1 MDKIITNNKP
11 TTLMGGGKNRLYN
24 LDIFRIGLALLI
36 YAFHSK
42 IHFQCN
48 YGIFNAFINMGA
60 IAMTGFFIL
69 SGFALYYTYSD
80 KDFSTWDTVK
90 VFYKKRA
97 IGIIP
102 LYYVCA
108 ILYILFR
115 NKLSLVDNLL
125 LFPIET
131 LGLQTT
137 LTSLFNYSHNGGTWF
152 ISCILLCYAIFP
164 YLMFIAKNIT
174 KKSRWWVLIVIAF
187 ILLWAPVVQHKF
199 DLARIY
205 DNPFYRILEFSIGL
219 LLCQFYTE
227 LKGRVNYII
236 FSNLLLTIEIC
247 LLVVGVTVAVKI
259 GIPQDYMLYSYLALP
274 LFSLMI
280 VTLAGSNTL
289 IFAKSNIIQYM
300 SEISFEF
307 FLAQMFLWSISREI
321 IALLGFDG
329 NLHKIIVSLT
339 VCSLIAVSLH
349 ELVQKRLKKILN
361 SKI

>member
-1 MDKIITNNKP
+1 MNRTITNYRP
-11 TTLMGGGKNRLYN
+11 TTVGGKNRLYN

-48 YGIFNAFINMGA
+48 YGIFNAFIIMGA

-69 SGFALYYTYSD
+69 SGFALYYNYSD
-80 KDFSTWDTVK
+80 KDFSTWDKVK

-125 LFPIET
+125 LLPIEA

-137 LTSLFNYSHNGGTWF
+137 LSSLFNYSHNGGTWF
-152 ISCILLCYAIFP
+152 ISCILLCYAVFP

-174 KKSRWWVLIVIAF
+174 TKSRLLLLLLMAF

-205 DNPFYRILEFSIGL
+205 DNPFYRILEFSIGI
-219 LLCQFYTE
+219 LLCQFFKDQVYS
-227 LKGRVNYII
+227 RII
-236 FSNLLLTIEIC
+236 FSKLLLCIEVC
-247 LLVVGVTVAVKI
+247 LLVIGVTVAVKI

-274 LFSLMI
+274 LFSLII
-280 VTLAGSNTL
+280 VTLAGLDT
-289 IFAKSNIIQYM
+289 ITFANSKIIQYM

-307 FLAQMFLWSISREI
+307 FLAQMFLWPISREI

-329 NLHKIIVSLT
+329 NLLKIIVSLT